1 MVNDYFE
8 YFLKRNENEDYI
20 EVYEIV
26 RQKIWRETINEIMS
40 EEWIGI
46 EDRMRRNL
54 FWYLMYN

>member
-8 YFLKRNENEDYI
+8 YFLKRNENEDFI

-46 EDRMRRNL
+46 DEKMRRNL